1 MLIPTLDSQ
10 EWMWCEGQPAGGGEL
25 GSCLA
30 EVHNECELKTLL
42 EKQGSGKQS
51 GARCQGAWTGPG
63 VRPLRQLQLQ
73 FYVARCF

>member
-1 MLIPTLDSQ
+1 MLIPTVDSQ

-42 EKQGSGKQS
+42 EEQGSGKQS
-51 GARCQGAWTGPG
+51 GARCQGA
-63 VRPLRQLQLQ
+63 
-73 FYVARCF
+73 